1 VETKGCQQNA
11 LDVGNKTVSCVQY
24 FFLKKNHTYSFNPT
38 PMMCKIERMSSKKIK
53 FLQIK
58 TNKSVKKFIFFVI
71 AKL

>member
-1 VETKGCQQNA
+1 MSAECLRRRQQDGE
-11 LDVGNKTVSCVQY
+11 LCSV